1 MQTDNSANTRKAFI
15 TLMLSVSA
23 LLIGFIIIGY
33 IIFNIKGKDVVEE
46 EENGAD
52 IVLNYSSNE
61 SGIKIRNASKVKD
74 EDGILTLKEGEYF
87 DFSIEV
93 LLDNASYVEY
103 EISAVK
109 NVVDSTTPNDD
120 VKIYLEKE
128 KDGTYTKVFG
138 PSKFTPLKKESDL
151 GSKKGTMPLVKV
163 KKTNS
168 KSDNYRLR
176 LWLSEDSKLDNGT
189 YSIDVEVNGIAK

>member
-1 MQTDNSANTRKAFI
+1 MEENNSNNSRRAFVI
-15 TLMLSVSA
+15 LMLSVST

-33 IIFNIKGKDVVEE
+33 VIFNIKGNDVVEE

-103 EISAVK
+103 EISAIKDAV
-109 NVVDSTTPNDD
+109 NSTTSNDD
-120 VKIYLEKE
+120 IRIYLEKE

-138 PSKFTPLKKESDL
+138 PDKFTPLKKTSDL
-151 GSKKGTMPLVKV
+151 GSKKGSMPLINV

-168 KSDNYRLR
+168 NTDNYRLR
-176 LWLSEDSKLDNGT
+176 MWLSDKSELNSGS

>member
-1 MQTDNSANTRKAFI
+1 METKNSRKAFI
-15 TLMLSVSA
+15 LLMLSVSA
-23 LLIGFIIIGY
+23 LLIGFVVIGW
-33 IIFNIKGKDVVEE
+33 IIFSIKGKDVVEE

-52 IVLNYSSNE
+52 IILNYSTNN
-61 SGIKIRNASKVKD
+61 SGLQIRNASKTKD
-74 EDGILTLKEGEYF
+74 EDGILNLKEGEYF
-87 DFSIEV
+87 DFSVEV

-109 NVVDSTTPNDD
+109 DVVNSTTPNDD
-120 VKIYLEKE
+120 IKIYLEKE

-138 PSKFTPLKKESDL
+138 PDKFTPLKKESDL
-151 GSKKGTMPLVKV
+151 RSKKGTMPLIKV

-168 KSDNYRLR
+168 NTDNYRLR
-176 LWLSEDSKLDNGT
+176 MWISDKAQLDNGS

>member
-1 MQTDNSANTRKAFI
+1 METNNSRKAFI
-15 TLMLSVSA
+15 LLMLSVSA
-23 LLIGFIIIGY
+23 LLIGFVVIGW
-33 IIFNIKGKDVVEE
+33 IIFSIKGKDVVDE

-52 IVLNYSSNE
+52 IILNYSTNN
-61 SGIKIRNASKVKD
+61 SGLQIRNASKTKD
-74 EDGILTLKEGEYF
+74 EDGILNLKEGEYF
-87 DFSIEV
+87 DFSVEV

-109 NVVDSTTPNDD
+109 DVVNSTTPNDD
-120 VKIYLEKE
+120 IKIYLEKE

-138 PSKFTPLKKESDL
+138 PDKFTPLKKESDL
-151 GSKKGTMPLVKV
+151 GSKKGTMPLIKV

-168 KSDNYRLR
+168 NTDNYRLR
-176 LWLSEDSKLDNGT
+176 MWISDKAQLDNGS